1 LAVGSAWWRPA
12 SLDCGEAE
20 PPVDSIGV
28 MPPVVHMLCGLTGS
42 GKTTYAKRLEAS
54 GAVRLSVD
62 EEVFARHGRYG
73 VDYPMDEYF
82 DRERPVVEELRCRL
96 VELVES
102 GRDVVLDYGLWR
114 RSDRD
119 SYKRLVEAHGG
130 RWRLLYFKVD
140 PEVLVQRL
148 SERNRRDDANALA
161 VTPSALE
168 DFIARFD
175 EPVDEGE
182 ELVDSGWRSETTRPT
197 GGWGRPPG
205 DRRVAAGPQGRP

>member
-1 LAVGSAWWRPA
+1 MR
-12 SLDCGEAE
+12 
-20 PPVDSIGV
+20 VDSIGV
-28 MPPVVHMLCGLTGS
+28 MSPFVYMLCGLTGS

-54 GAVRLSVD
+54 GAVRLLVD

-73 VDYPMDEYF
+73 VDYPMGESF
-82 DRERPVVEELRCRL
+82 GRERPVVEELRRRL

-114 RSDRD
+114 QSDRNA
-119 SYKRLVEAHGG
+119 YKRLIEAHGG

-140 PEVLVQRL
+140 REVLVQRL

-168 DFIARFD
+168 AGLRRS
-175 EPVDEGE
+175 VS
-182 ELVDSGWRSETTRPT
+182 LSGW
-197 GGWGRPPG
+197 
-205 DRRVAAGPQGRP
+205 